1 MRIVLSRSQ
10 CNSIPITLG
19 IRLTEISNRV
29 RFRKTAVLS
38 PQFSGRAAGIP
49 TYYGDNKLLLTV
61 CHHSTKPEGFQGHSL
76 KLAHMILMQAR
87 TRVRTHSHEGVYT
100 HSLCKTL

>member
-1 MRIVLSRSQ
+1 MEVEQSSTI
-10 CNSIPITLG
+10 N
-19 IRLTEISNRV
+19 
-29 RFRKTAVLS
+29 
-38 PQFSGRAAGIP
+38 AGIP

-100 HSLCKTL
+100 HSLCKTLWREYKSI